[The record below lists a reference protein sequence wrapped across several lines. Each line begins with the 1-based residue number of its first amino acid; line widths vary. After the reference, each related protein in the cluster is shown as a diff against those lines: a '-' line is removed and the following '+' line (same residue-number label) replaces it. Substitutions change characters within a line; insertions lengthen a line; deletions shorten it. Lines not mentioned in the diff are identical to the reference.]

1 MHGSRPARLGDQIRE
16 ELASIIARELKDPG
30 IGFLT
35 LTAVKVSA
43 DLQVARV
50 YYTALGDPRAR
61 RETARA
67 LDRATPF
74 LRRQVA
80 GRLRLRRAPELHFHY
95 DESIARAERVE
106 QILRDIHAATAESE
120 ADPRGESVH
129 PEPDAPSGADRDR

>member
-74 LRRQVA
+74 LRRQIA

-106 QILRDIHAATAESE
+106 QLLRDIHAAAAESE
-120 ADPRGESVH
+120 ADPRAESVH
-129 PEPDAPSGADRDR
+129 PEPGAPSGADRDR

>member
-16 ELASIIARELKDPG
+16 ELAAIIAREVKDPG
-30 IGFLT
+30 IGFVT
-35 LTAVKVSA
+35 LTYVKVSA

-50 YYTALGDPRAR
+50 YYTTLGDPRAR

-74 LRRQVA
+74 LRRQIA
-80 GRLRLRRAPELHFHY
+80 GRLRLRRAPELHFQY

-106 QILRDIHAATAESE
+106 QLLRDIHAAATQPE
-120 ADPRGESVH
+120 ADSAGGAVR
-129 PEPDAPSGADRDR
+129 PEPDVPAGADRDR

>member
-1 MHGSRPARLGDQIRE
+1 VHGSRPARLGDQIRE
-16 ELASIIARELKDPG
+16 ELAAIIAREVKDPG

-35 LTAVKVSA
+35 LTHVKVSA

-50 YYTALGDPRAR
+50 YYTALGDLRAR

-74 LRRQVA
+74 LRRQIA
-80 GRLRLRRAPELHFHY
+80 GRLRLRRAPEIHFQY

-106 QILRDIHAATAESE
+106 QLLRDIHAAAAQSE
-120 ADPRGESVH
+120 TDPSGESR
-129 PEPDAPSGADRDR
+129 PDPDDSPGADRER